1 MSLPKIVFLL
11 CFFASSQFLVAQTDS
26 VVIKMSDKTIE
37 EDVDSTTYFFE
48 NGEKVT
54 DPSKIL
60 LITKVNK
67 TINLAAFLKNEDMTN
82 PDHVLSD
89 LDNDGKKELLISNYT
104 GGAHCCDEIYV
115 FKSIG
120 VNKYQQAAKLFA
132 GNTIITNDKLF
143 VYNFY
148 QQFGYF
154 FTCFACAMDDSSDT
168 APVEMQNIKLKYS
181 KGKLVLVQGT
191 TQIRSAIN
199 DNLGKLSELPYEK
212 LDQDLSQDNGLRK
225 EFAMNLAV
233 FYYSFGKN
241 LAETQKL
248 FNKYYKFPDAK
259 KVWTAFVKEIN
270 YISSESSL

>member
-1 MSLPKIVFLL
+1 MYTPKIILL
-11 CFFASSQFLVAQTDS
+11 VCFFASSQFLLAQTDS

-48 NGEKVT
+48 NGEKVSN
-54 DPSKIL
+54 PAKIML
-60 LITKVNK
+60 LTKANK
-67 TINLAAFLKNEDMTN
+67 TISLAAFLKNEDMTA

-115 FKSIG
+115 FKNIG
-120 VNKYQQAAKLFA
+120 INKYQQAAKLFA

-154 FTCFACAMDDSSDT
+154 FTCFACALDDTSDT
-168 APVEMQNIKLKYS
+168 APVEMQHIKLKYF
-181 KGKLVLVQGT
+181 KGKLMPVAGT
-191 TQIRSAIN
+191 AEMRSAIN
-199 DNLGKLSELPYEK
+199 DNLAKLSELPYEK
-212 LDQDLSQDNGLRK
+212 LDADFSQDNGMRK

-241 LAETQKL
+241 LADTRNL
-248 FNKYYKFPDAK
+248 FNKYYKFLDAK
-259 KVWTAFVKEIN
+259 KVWASFVKEIG
-270 YISSESSL
+270 YISSQSSF